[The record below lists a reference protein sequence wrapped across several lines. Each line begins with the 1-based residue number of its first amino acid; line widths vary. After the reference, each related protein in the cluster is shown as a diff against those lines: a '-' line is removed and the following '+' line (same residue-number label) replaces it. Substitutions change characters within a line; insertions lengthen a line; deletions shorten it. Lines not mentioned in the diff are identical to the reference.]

1 MLYLFFCIIFVII
14 TFFVISDSSTKK
26 KKQEYKY
33 YFKKSV
39 MTDREK
45 IFYHKL
51 LFAVGDKYLV
61 FPQIHLSSIFSQY
74 VKGQSFSAA
83 FKKVNSIS
91 VDYVIVDKVTLDT
104 LLAIE
109 LDDKTHNS
117 KKAYDKD
124 TEKDNL
130 FKSINLPLIRFDSI
144 KISNEEI
151 NKIILSNLMK

>member
-39 MTDREK
+39 KTDREK

-91 VDYVIVDKVTLDT
+91 VDYIIVDKVTLDT

-124 TEKDNL
+124 IEKDNL

>member
-45 IFYHKL
+45 KFYHKL

-91 VDYVIVDKVTLDT
+91 VDYIIVDKVTLDT

>member
-14 TFFVISDSSTKK
+14 TFFVISDSLTKK

-91 VDYVIVDKVTLDT
+91 VDYIIVDKVTLDT

-124 TEKDNL
+124 IEKDNL